1 MRWDRHGGTHRRE
14 HFGEEKEDQYMFR
27 SGVVKALARLVATS
41 ALFRSPDFTVSLL
54 FAHNLHQSRVTMP
67 SMLLLMNAFPRIF
80 PTNKQQLDNKWRA
93 IDNIKFPDC
102 MKNQRNTDLFY
113 KEMSSM
119 KDDFGEPYFRELL
132 YFALEILSL
141 PTSNVDERIFSK
153 HERLLLSLPCI
164 NSITAQII
172 LTAMS
177 LPDVLTLPLSNL
189 ISALPWIPNKV
200 VTTLYGLLHGDAVS
214 VINSYGTTKPLSNV
228 PSLPTKTEDA
238 AASEP
243 LLVDVSEHDQPNVVN
258 QTLSY
263 SDYVEGRVLEEST
276 QLYVNDREV
285 PDVVLLS
292 PYAYHDKSVFTQ
304 NTKVECPDTTLSTCV
319 TEAAGNHHTSL
330 HGAFPSI
337 PPEGKYLGNLFNAKD
352 FLGSVPSTAAT
363 SLDHQQL
370 TRMQRIT
377 ATHQVSQVHQQM
389 SQLPEQQQAV
399 PQFYQETQ
407 QQIPHQYQHRQYT
420 QQVPQPHQQVS
431 QPQQMPLLHQEI
443 SQMQQILQPPLP
455 SQLPKPVPQ
464 LQQEIPL
471 LPPSSLQHQ
480 QHHVQ
485 HYYPQQQEEIVVL
498 SPYFPEVQNDYTQPI
513 GNLPQD
519 VVIPVPASQHN
530 RPSGVS
536 TSEPQGYHGSVTR
549 QGMYCGNVYQQQQLQ
564 QQKQQQQLQQQ
575 QLQHQQ
581 SHLPQGYWNG
591 SPSLHQQPLT
601 LRPLGNKIF
610 GVAKPYQHHGN
621 ASMPVPPSP
630 RVTLRQEGRG
640 HQYPEDYNF
649 PSSQAKGFGASQVPS
664 TPNTKKLAYQKVPG
678 RGGQT
683 KLVFQHN

>member
-1 MRWDRHGGTHRRE
+1 MEEPTGESISAKKRKTSERDDSVCGGDDGVNGRKG
-14 HFGEEKEDQYMFR
+14 GEEIT
-27 SGVVKALARLVATS
+27 LVASNSVTNNAELHYILTS
-41 ALFRSPDFTVSLL
+41 IYNINLVERCLRDVVVDEDEGHGWPD
-54 FAHNLHQSRVTMP
+54 
-67 SMLLLMNAFPRIF
+67 LLLDERTCVVLQPLAQLRTDTNLNRLTCQLVLLSLQCTTCYIILYSHPPTDSGIF

-610 GVAKPYQHHGN
+610 GVAKPYQHH
-621 ASMPVPPSP
+621 
-630 RVTLRQEGRG
+630 
-640 HQYPEDYNF
+640 
-649 PSSQAKGFGASQVPS
+649 
-664 TPNTKKLAYQKVPG
+664 
-678 RGGQT
+678 
-683 KLVFQHN
+683 